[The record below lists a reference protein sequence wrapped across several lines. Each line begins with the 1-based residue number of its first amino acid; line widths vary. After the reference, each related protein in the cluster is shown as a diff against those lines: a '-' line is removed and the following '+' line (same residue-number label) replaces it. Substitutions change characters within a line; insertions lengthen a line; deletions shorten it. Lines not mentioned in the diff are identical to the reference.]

1 MRYTLS
7 EAASGLRRNATATLS
22 VIVTMWV
29 SLALFGLGILAA
41 QQVDLIKGY
50 WYDKVEISV
59 FLCAKDTAGPGCT
72 SGQSASDAERAA
84 IRATLEANPD
94 VATVYEQSKAEVYA
108 EFKVAYKDS
117 PILGS
122 VTADDM
128 QGVFRVKLKNPQE
141 YQSVRTSVLGMPG
154 VQNVQD
160 LRGILDPLF
169 GWLNLARWRAVGAAG
184 LLLLAAA
191 LQIGNTIRMAAF
203 TRRRELEIMR
213 LVGAGKLTIMLP
225 FLLEALVAALAGA
238 ALACASL
245 AILEQA
251 VILGKAKPAVQ
262 SITWVGW
269 EQVGIAM
276 AGLVAV
282 AVALSIIPTLFATR
296 RFLKV

>member
-1 MRYTLS
+1 M
-7 EAASGLRRNATATLS
+7 
-22 VIVTMWV
+22 
-29 SLALFGLGILAA
+29 
-41 QQVDLIKGY
+41 
-50 WYDKVEISV
+50 
-59 FLCAKDTAGPGCT
+59 
-72 SGQSASDAERAA
+72 
-84 IRATLEANPD
+84 
-94 VATVYEQSKAEVYA
+94 
-108 EFKVAYKDS
+108 
-117 PILGS
+117 
-122 VTADDM
+122 
-128 QGVFRVKLKNPQE
+128 
-141 YQSVRTSVLGMPG
+141 
-154 VQNVQD
+154 
-160 LRGILDPLF
+160 
-169 GWLNLARWRAVGAAG
+169 NLARWLAVGAAG